1 MKITNDPEEI
11 KASKQM
17 CDRLREAIGR
27 HHETMFNN
35 DSEAQLHKIQV
46 LEQKNTELEAI
57 NNMKPCVI
65 SFLSALR
72 RLHPELETRCLNGS
86 CFKLYLLLKEVWPD
100 ADPWYDGDHVII
112 KIGNSF
118 YDIRGEV
125 VPGRHIPMKDDA
137 LVFNTAYLWM
147 G

>member
-1 MKITNDPEEI
+1 M
-11 KASKQM
+11 
-17 CDRLREAIGR
+17 
-27 HHETMFNN
+27 
-35 DSEAQLHKIQV
+35 
-46 LEQKNTELEAI
+46 LEQKNTELEAR

-86 CFKLYLLLKEVWPD
+86 CFKLYLLLREVWPD

-112 KIGNSF
+112 KIGNAF

-137 LVFNTAYLWM
+137 LVFNTAYFWDKEHKNLERM
-147 G
+147 GKTKRVDNSHNIGKTKRNSH